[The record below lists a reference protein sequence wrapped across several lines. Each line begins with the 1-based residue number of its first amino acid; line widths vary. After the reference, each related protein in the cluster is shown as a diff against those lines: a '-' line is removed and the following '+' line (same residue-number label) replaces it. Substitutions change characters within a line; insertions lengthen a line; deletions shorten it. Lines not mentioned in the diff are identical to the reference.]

1 MKYVDE
7 YRDLELAGKLA
18 KEIERLCTQ
27 RWTIME
33 VCGGQTHTILQFGI
47 EDLLPAN
54 VNLVHGPGCPV
65 CVTPVSLIDRAIA
78 IASLPKVIF
87 CSFGDMLRVP
97 GSTVDL
103 LEAKARGADVRIV
116 YSPLDAVK
124 LAKQNPQMDV
134 VFFAVGFETTAPAN
148 AMSLHQAKKL
158 NLTNYFVLSSQVLVP
173 PVCASVLSSADNQ
186 VQAFIGPG
194 HVCTITGLNEYKNLA
209 QTYKV
214 PIVVAGFE
222 PIDILESILLCIT
235 QLESGRHEVIN
246 QYKRVVEAQGNLT
259 AQKLLQE
266 VFEVCDREWR
276 GLGWIE
282 NSGLKLG
289 SNYKDFDADL
299 HFEKTSLVEISESA
313 ECISGQILRGTKK
326 PTDCSAFG
334 TRCTPDK
341 PLGATMVSSEGTC
354 ANYFKFKRFELDS
367 TTS

>member
-7 YRDLELAGKLA
+7 YRDLDLAGKLA
-18 KEIERLCTQ
+18 KEIEKTCTQ
-27 RWTIME
+27 SWTIME

-47 EDLLPAN
+47 EDLLPEKI
-54 VNLVHGPGCPV
+54 NLVHGPGCPV
-65 CVTPVSLIDRAIA
+65 CVTPIALIDRAIA
-78 IASLPKVIF
+78 IAQQPNVIF

-124 LAKQNPQMDV
+124 LAKQNPDKQI

-148 AMSLHQAKKL
+148 AMSLHQAKRL

-173 PVCASVLSSADNQ
+173 PVCATVLQSADNK

-194 HVCTITGLNEYKNLA
+194 HVCTITGLSEYQKLA
-209 QTYKV
+209 QTFNV

-246 QYKRVVEAQGNLT
+246 QYKRVVESRGNVA
-259 AQKLLQE
+259 AQKLLEE

-276 GLGWIE
+276 GLGWIK
-282 NSGLKLG
+282 NSGLSLG
-289 SNYKDFDADL
+289 KNYKDFDADS
-299 HFEKTSLVEISESA
+299 HFESTKVVETSESA
-313 ECISGQILRGTKK
+313 ECISGQILRGTRK
-326 PTDCSAFG
+326 PTDCPAFG
-334 TRCTPDK
+334 TRCTPEK
-341 PLGATMVSSEGTC
+341 PMGATMVSTEGTC
-354 ANYFKFKRFELDS
+354 ANYYKFKRFELDA
-367 TTS
+367 TSP

>member
-7 YRDLELAGKLA
+7 YRDLKLA
-18 KEIERLCTQ
+18 EKLALQIEKVCTQ
-27 RWTIME
+27 NWTIME

-47 EDLLPAN
+47 EDLLPSH

-65 CVTPVSLIDRAIA
+65 CVTPVALIDRAIA
-78 IASLPKVIF
+78 IACHPDVIF

-97 GSTVDL
+97 GNSIDL

-124 LAKQNPQMDV
+124 LARQYPQSKV

-148 AMSLHQAKKL
+148 AMALHQAKKL
-158 NLTNYFVLSSQVLVP
+158 DIKNFFVLSSQVLVP
-173 PVCASVLSSADNQ
+173 PVCASVLQSSSNQ

-194 HVCTITGLNEYKNLA
+194 HVCTITGLTEYQRLA
-209 QTYKV
+209 ETFKV

-222 PIDILESILLCIT
+222 PIDILESILLCVT
-235 QLESGRHEVIN
+235 QLEMGTYEVIN
-246 QYKRVVEAQGNLT
+246 QYKRVVESQGNLS
-259 AQKLLQE
+259 AQLLLKE
-266 VFEVCDREWR
+266 VFQICDREWR

-289 SNYKDFDADL
+289 SNYEEFDADL
-299 HFEKTSLVEISESA
+299 KFEKTKTVESTESA
-313 ECISGQILRGTKK
+313 ECISGLVLKGSKK
-326 PTDCSAFG
+326 PTDCAAFG
-334 TRCTPDK
+334 VRCTPEK

-354 ANYFKFKRFELDS
+354 ANYFKFKRFELDHEAS
-367 TTS
+367 